1 MMKLLALVLI
11 LTLQPGYLYWLFIAA
26 ALPGAC
32 LLAELLSLGLR
43 TASQR
48 LAAATAQPALRPAPL
63 RAA

>member
-11 LTLQPGYLYWLFIAA
+11 LTLQPGYLYWLFIAT

-43 TASQR
+43 LLSQR
-48 LAAATAQPALRPAPL
+48 LAAAAEQPVLVPFR
-63 RAA
+63 